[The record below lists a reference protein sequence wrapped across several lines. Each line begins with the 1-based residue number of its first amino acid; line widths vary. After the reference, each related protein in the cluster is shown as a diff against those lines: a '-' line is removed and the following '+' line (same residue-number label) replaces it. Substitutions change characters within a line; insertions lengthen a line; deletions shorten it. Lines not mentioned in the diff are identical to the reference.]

1 MLVMNIIIIIIQVRA
16 PSNDGYYFLL
26 QKHIVCFPYKWLLS
40 IQEEFQTSNLERS
53 YRTHHEA
60 AFCIACTLFI
70 LKVYAFVRWFVG
82 EGGLSPPKA
91 YPCCCPCLPLGTR
104 ESFRTELS
112 YSVSWG
118 QSQGRGSGK

>member
-1 MLVMNIIIIIIQVRA
+1 MLVMNITIIIQVRG

-40 IQEEFQTSNLERS
+40 IQEEFQISNLERS

-70 LKVYAFVRWFVG
+70 LKVYVFVRWFVG
-82 EGGLSPPKA
+82 GGRYL
-91 YPCCCPCLPLGTR
+91 L
-104 ESFRTELS
+104 
-112 YSVSWG
+112 
-118 QSQGRGSGK
+118 